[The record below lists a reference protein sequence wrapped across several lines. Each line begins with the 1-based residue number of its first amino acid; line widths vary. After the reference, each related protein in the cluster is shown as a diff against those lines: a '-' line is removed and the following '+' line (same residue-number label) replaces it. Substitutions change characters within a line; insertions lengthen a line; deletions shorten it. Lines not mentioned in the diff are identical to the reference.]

1 VLAVSAA
8 HFVHDVFTAC
18 IAPLL
23 PLIIDKLG
31 LSLVRAGSLVVY
43 TQLPSLLNPL
53 LGSFADRKGL
63 RRALLIFGPGVTGT
77 LICLMGLAPGY
88 ASLAVLLLTVGCSVA
103 VMHLT
108 APVIISEA
116 SGNSVGRGM
125 SFFML
130 GGELARSVG
139 PLLAVQMVSSFG
151 LEGLWRV
158 IPVAV
163 ASSLLLA
170 WRLRDIEARRPVR
183 PPSRLLRVWV
193 EMRRTLAGVVGILI
207 ARAFMVGG
215 LTTFLPTFIYGESGS
230 LWLANISL
238 AVYEAA
244 GAAGALI
251 SGTVSD
257 WIGRRRVLFGAV
269 ALSPLLMLAFL
280 HTEGWPRLLA
290 LAGLGFVALA
300 TTPVLLAVTIEN
312 SGSNPAAASGTFM
325 MISFA
330 ARSLIILAV
339 GAMGDAMG
347 LKTAYVWCAWLAA
360 LGLPFVLILPPSQ
373 NRKMVETEPS

>member
-1 VLAVSAA
+1 
-8 HFVHDVFTAC
+8 
-18 IAPLL
+18 
-23 PLIIDKLG
+23 
-31 LSLVRAGSLVVY
+31 
-43 TQLPSLLNPL
+43 
-53 LGSFADRKGL
+53 
-63 RRALLIFGPGVTGT
+63 
-77 LICLMGLAPGY
+77 
-88 ASLAVLLLTVGCSVA
+88 
-103 VMHLT
+103 MHLT
-108 APVIISEA
+108 APVIIAEA
-116 SGNSVGRGM
+116 SGKSVGRGM
-125 SFFML
+125 SFFMV

-139 PLLAVQMVSSFG
+139 PLVAVQMVSSFG

-158 IPVAV
+158 IPVAL
-163 ASSLLLA
+163 ASSVLLA
-170 WRLRDIEARRPVR
+170 WRLRGVEARRSTR

-193 EMRRTLAGVVGILI
+193 EMRRTLTGVIGILM

-215 LTTFLPTFIYGESGS
+215 LTTFLPTFVYGEGAS
-230 LWLANISL
+230 LWMANISL

-244 GAAGALI
+244 GAVGALV

-280 HTEGWPRLLA
+280 HTEGWARLAA
-290 LAGLGFVALA
+290 LAGLGLMALA

-312 SGSNPAAASGTFM
+312 SGANPAAASGTFM

-347 LKTAYVWCAWLAA
+347 LRAAYAWCAGFAA
-360 LGLPFVLILPPSQ
+360 LGLPFVLVLPASRHTSKRAPQ
-373 NRKMVETEPS
+373 AA